1 MSEVRVLSVAR
12 RRYSSAWS
20 EQRPCKTMVGGSN
33 PSIGSVSNLIWE
45 IYMPVNDISD
55 LGDIGIENAR
65 AALAL
70 IRATL
75 RSGSSDEINL
85 ILAPLER
92 DDMIK
97 VMGGLNGV
105 LLAIARL
112 VFKDPQQLDDYI
124 IAIQGEITKLEARAA
139 GPGIHE

>member
-1 MSEVRVLSVAR
+1 MS
-12 RRYSSAWS
+12 
-20 EQRPCKTMVGGSN
+20 
-33 PSIGSVSNLIWE
+33 
-45 IYMPVNDISD
+45 VNDISD

-70 IRATL
+70 VRATL